1 MSGDRADYDA
11 GTQTLREATTWLRG
25 VSEKCC
31 ECTDGHHVQQYAYG
45 TESDVR
51 ASRDTARAIADL
63 LESVL
68 GHVER
73 EQVMEMGDLH
83 RRALAVARGVLT
95 GSVTAPEASK
105 P

>member
-1 MSGDRADYDA
+1 MSEHFAEKDA
-11 GTQTLREATTWLRG
+11 GVQTLRDAAKWLRG

-51 ASRDTARAIADL
+51 ASRDTARALADL
-63 LESVL
+63 LESVV

-95 GSVTAPEASK
+95 GSVLPPGASS
-105 P
+105 